1 LTPQPDSLSYTR
13 STAPRQLVRAAYCA
27 IMGQGVISM
36 TRTIRYL
43 ALSAVLLAATF
54 PAFAQSTSSTAAT
67 PSSSHSTTT
76 AKKKTVSKKHHT
88 RREPT
93 QKAPTPARITE
104 IQTALEHRGYYQ
116 GNPNG
121 KWDSNTVSAMQKFQS
136 DNALESSGKINALSL
151 QKLGLGSSIAG
162 VSAPKPVQP
171 QPSKPAVSAPVAA
184 PAPASTQ
191 SSSASAGSTLASSS
205 APAAAVTKTPQH

>member
-1 LTPQPDSLSYTR
+1 
-13 STAPRQLVRAAYCA
+13 
-27 IMGQGVISM
+27 MM
-36 TRTIRYL
+36 RTIRCL
-43 ALSAVLLAATF
+43 ALSAVLTAAAV
-54 PAFAQSTSSTAAT
+54 PAFAQSTSDTAAKS
-67 PSSSHSTTT
+67 SSSHSTSS

-93 QKAPTPARITE
+93 QKAPTPARVTE

-121 KWDSNTVSAMQKFQS
+121 KWDSTTVSAMQRFQS

-171 QPSKPAVSAPVAA
+171 QLSKPAASTPAA
-184 PAPASTQ
+184 APASTQ
-191 SSSASAGSTLASSS
+191 SSSASAAGSTLASSS
-205 APAAAVTKTPQH
+205 APSATSKPPQR

>member
-1 LTPQPDSLSYTR
+1 MTPQPDSLSYTR

-67 PSSSHSTTT
+67 PSSHSTTT

-88 RREPT
+88 HREPT

-184 PAPASTQ
+184 PPPASTQ

-205 APAAAVTKTPQH
+205 APAAAATKTPQR